1 MGNTARLIFCNML
14 LKDMYRMC
22 FVFQEDD
29 RWKGHLCSPY
39 QLEWSSTIC
48 TACAHSGATTEALGI
63 RSERGIETI
72 KVACHIPDPA
82 ALGHLVSKLQ
92 GLPGVRAVHADIHG
106 TAMENTTSMK
116 GMMHKES

>member
-1 MGNTARLIFCNML
+1 MEKSPL
-14 LKDMYRMC
+14 LPLPTGMVID
-22 FVFQEDD
+22 
-29 RWKGHLCSPY
+29 HLY
-39 QLEWSSTIC
+39 E
-48 TACAHSGATTEALGI
+48 ACAHSGATTEALGI

-106 TAMENTTSMK
+106 TDMENTTSMK